1 MTVKRIVHGHLYE
14 DFELGRVFKHHWG
27 RTLTQTDNVLFC
39 SLTMQYNPL
48 YFNAEY
54 ARKLGYKTCPIH
66 PMLLMVTT
74 VGLSVEDLTEA
85 GGPFLGIDDLK
96 YFELFFPEDTLTAES
111 TVLDRRLSASRP
123 GWGIVSWHT
132 RGYNQR
138 SEQVIEYK
146 RTNLSRT
153 RGAK

>member
-1 MTVKRIVHGHLYE
+1 MTVKRIVHGNLYE
-14 DFELGRVFKHHWG
+14 EFEIGRVFKHHWG

-48 YFNAEY
+48 YTNAEY
-54 ARKLGYKTCPIH
+54 ARKLGYETCPIH
-66 PMLLMVTT
+66 PLLVAVTS

-85 GGPFLGIDDLK
+85 GGPFLGIEDMQ
-96 YFELFFPEDTLTAES
+96 FFVPVYADDTLTAES
-111 TVLDRRLSASRP
+111 VVLDRRLSSSRP
-123 GWGIVSWHT
+123 GWGIVTWRT

-138 SEQVIEYK
+138 REQVIEYK

-153 RGAK
+153 RSVQ

>member
-1 MTVKRIVHGHLYE
+1 MTVTRIVHGHLYE
-14 DFELGRVFKHHWG
+14 DFEVGRIFKHHWG

-54 ARKLGYKTCPIH
+54 ARKLGYRTCPIH

-96 YFELFFPEDTLTAES
+96 YFEACFPEDTLTAES
-111 TVLDRRLSASRP
+111 TVLDRRLSGSRP

-138 SEQVIEYK
+138 GEQVIAYK

>member
-1 MTVKRIVHGHLYE
+1 MTVTRIVHGHLYE
-14 DFELGRVFKHHWG
+14 DFEVGRVFKHHWG

-54 ARKLGYKTCPIH
+54 ARKLGYRTCPIH

-85 GGPFLGIDDLK
+85 GGPFLGIDDMK
-96 YFELFFPEDTLTAES
+96 YFEPFFPEDTLTAAS

-153 RGAK
+153 RSVK